1 MNSGQQPAMK
11 NSKKAILWG
20 PDDLLTRAMEI
31 FLTSAESWEV
41 IRIPVE
47 QGYGYL
53 LEKANQ
59 IKPRVIIVYAE
70 NCVEDP
76 SLPMQLIQQQPNLR
90 VITVSLEGNQM
101 QVYSKHSIMVREAA
115 DLLSIIEDRYFSV
128 HPVEKEVKQGK
139 NSTYP
144 Q

>member
-1 MNSGQQPAMK
+1 MNK
-11 NSKKAILWG
+11 SKKAILWG

-31 FLTSAESWEV
+31 FLTTAESWEV

-47 QGYGYL
+47 QGYACM
-53 LEKANQ
+53 LERAKQ
-59 IKPRVIIVYAE
+59 IQPHVIILYADH
-70 NCVEDP
+70 CVEDP

-90 VITVSLEGNQM
+90 VVTVSLEENQM
-101 QVYSKHSIMVREAA
+101 QVYSKHSLMVRQAA

-128 HPVEKEVKQGK
+128 HPVEKEAEQGK
-139 NSTYP
+139 NRTHS